1 MTTNNNTNPNFR
13 PMPIGELLDGKH
25 NFVIPSYQRGY
36 RWDKEQVIDLLEDI
50 NNFVHSDEKTYFL
63 QPLVVKNIGENT
75 WEVLDGQ
82 QRLTT
87 ILLILKTLLDEGM
100 MTPLDRNIFR
110 PKLYNITYSS
120 RPKLDFDCPNKLQ
133 NIDSFY
139 VAQSKLF
146 IKEWMQN
153 NYLNQLFQPQKFVDC
168 LFWFREG
175 EKQVRFIWYAIDEG
189 GDDVTSIGIF
199 NRLNKGK
206 IRLTESELIKAL
218 LVLDYL
224 DDKDSRLSRELTLE
238 WDLMEKQLQ
247 NDSFWY
253 FICPNAEDVQ
263 TRMDLLFD
271 FATGRTTECEN
282 DHSYRLFQEL
292 YDNVH
297 LKSNKPDLSEHWKKH
312 SISNLKEAWEFVKR
326 IYDQLVHW
334 YEDNDIYHYVGYLV
348 ARGNT
353 PLEIFNELELSKQDN
368 SEEWDK
374 EHTLNELRK
383 QIRIS
388 IEGKNHKYKLN
399 KELIEQQKY
408 GGELVERIL
417 LLFNIETYRTS
428 QFIRFPFDAYKK
440 EGWDI
445 EHVDSQTQT
454 NIEELH
460 DKLSWLG
467 FVIQVLKYDSDKEA
481 IELLKECEETKQ
493 TFEEEQRDKNNRFDS
508 IYTKVNKYY
517 TRRKD
522 GASEDVDLAGIDK
535 DSIGNLALLD
545 CGTNRSYGNAP
556 YPYKRF
562 CIINRDKSGKFI
574 PLCTKNLFLKFYT
587 SSDQDS
593 SQIDNIR
600 WHDHDKEC
608 YMNAI
613 IQKLEIFF

>member
-1 MTTNNNTNPNFR
+1 M
-13 PMPIGELLDGKH
+13 
-25 NFVIPSYQRGY
+25 
-36 RWDKEQVIDLLEDI
+36 
-50 NNFVHSDEKTYFL
+50 
-63 QPLVVKNIGENT
+63 
-75 WEVLDGQ
+75 
-82 QRLTT
+82 
-87 ILLILKTLLDEGM
+87 
-100 MTPLDRNIFR
+100 
-110 PKLYNITYSS
+110 
-120 RPKLDFDCPNKLQ
+120 
-133 NIDSFY
+133 
-139 VAQSKLF
+139 
-146 IKEWMQN
+146 
-153 NYLNQLFQPQKFVDC
+153 
-168 LFWFREG
+168 
-175 EKQVRFIWYAIDEG
+175 
-189 GDDVTSIGIF
+189 
-199 NRLNKGK
+199 
-206 IRLTESELIKAL
+206 
-218 LVLDYL
+218 

-282 DHSYRLFQEL
+282 DHSYRLFQNL

-517 TRRKD
+517 TRKKD